1 MIDWSQ
7 IVAQYG
13 PMVFKTAYRLL
24 NNDADA
30 ADCFQRTFL
39 AALEVAKTDVILNW
53 SALLKRVALARA
65 IDLLR
70 HRKREAGRLTALP
83 DAGPADSGALQPIH
97 AAAASELAEHLREAL
112 GDLEAQQAQ
121 VFCLACLED
130 CSYQEIAAQLGLTV
144 NHVGVLLNRA
154 RAALRQRLEVHDPK
168 AAARLQ
174 REDQK

>member
-7 IVAQYG
+7 IVAQHG
-13 PMVFKTAYRLL
+13 PMVFKTAYRVL

-39 AALEVAKTDVILNW
+39 AAFEVSQTDVILNW

-70 HRKREAGRLTALP
+70 QRHRESGRLTTMP
-83 DAGPADSGALQPIH
+83 DAGPADNRALQPIH
-97 AAAASELAEHLREAL
+97 AATARELAEHLREAVAH
-112 GDLEAQQAQ
+112 LEAQQAQ

-130 CSYQEIAAQLGLTV
+130 LSYQEIAEQLGLTV

-154 RAALRQRLEVHDPK
+154 RAALRRRLEAHDPK
-168 AAARLQ
+168 TTARLQ
-174 REDQK
+174 REDLP